1 MIDGLVESLA
11 GYDSPTLA
19 NAIETFD
26 MQPRDIGF
34 ADSRIRCM
42 FPELGRMV
50 GFASTA
56 TIVAR
61 GAPAPDWRGAGNEA
75 LCSHVRTIREPR
87 IVVVKDLDDPPAHGS
102 LWGEVHATIF
112 GALGC
117 VGCVTD
123 GAVRDL
129 AEARGMGFHFFAAGP
144 SVSHAY
150 VRVETVGEPIEI
162 GGLAVAPGDLLHADE
177 HGVLRIPLEIAVE
190 LPAAADRVIETEQS
204 LLRWV
209 RSGAF
214 DPDRRRH
221 ARSPLS
227 TSETRRDDAVHR
239 PAGRSPPC
247 RAAPASVE
255 LRAHA
260 QGKGDKTPSMWN
272 RRIE

>member
-1 MIDGLVESLA
+1 MEDLLESLA
-11 GYDSPTLA
+11 RYDSPTLA

-26 MQPRDIGF
+26 VQPRDVGF

-50 GFASTA
+50 GFAATA
-56 TIVAR
+56 TILAR
-61 GAPAPDWRGAGNEA
+61 AAPRPDWAGAGNDG
-75 LCSHVRTIREPR
+75 LYSYVSTIRAPR

-129 AEARGMGFHFFAAGP
+129 DEARGMGFHFFAAGP

-150 VRVETVGEPIEI
+150 VRVETVGEPVEI
-162 GGLAVAPGDLLHADE
+162 GGLVVAPGDLLHADQ
-177 HGVLRIPLEIAVE
+177 HGVLKIPLEIASA
-190 LPAAADRVIETEQS
+190 LPAAADRVIETEQA

-209 RSGAF
+209 RSEKF
-214 DPDRRRH
+214 DPDRLAEMRARH
-221 ARSPLS
+221 
-227 TSETRRDDAVHR
+227 
-239 PAGRSPPC
+239 
-247 RAAPASVE
+247 
-255 LRAHA
+255 
-260 QGKGDKTPSMWN
+260 
-272 RRIE
+272 

>member
-1 MIDGLVESLA
+1 MDDLLDALA
-11 GYDSPTLA
+11 RYDAPTLA

-26 MQPRDIGF
+26 VQPRDVGF

-50 GFASTA
+50 GYAGTA

-61 GAPAPDWRGAGNEA
+61 GAPRPDESVGYDA
-75 LCSHVRTIREPR
+75 LYSHVRTVRGPR

-129 AEARGMGFHFFAAGP
+129 DEARGMGFHFFAAGP
-144 SVSHAY
+144 AVSHAY
-150 VRVETVGEPIEI
+150 VRVQTVGEPVEI
-162 GGLAVAPGDLLHADE
+162 GGLLVAPGDLLHADQ
-177 HGVLRIPLEIAVE
+177 HGVLKIPLEIAAE
-190 LPAAADRVIETEQS
+190 LPAAADRVIESEQS

-209 RSGAF
+209 RSDDF
-214 DPDRRRH
+214 DPDRLAEMRARH
-221 ARSPLS
+221 
-227 TSETRRDDAVHR
+227 
-239 PAGRSPPC
+239 
-247 RAAPASVE
+247 
-255 LRAHA
+255 
-260 QGKGDKTPSMWN
+260 
-272 RRIE
+272 